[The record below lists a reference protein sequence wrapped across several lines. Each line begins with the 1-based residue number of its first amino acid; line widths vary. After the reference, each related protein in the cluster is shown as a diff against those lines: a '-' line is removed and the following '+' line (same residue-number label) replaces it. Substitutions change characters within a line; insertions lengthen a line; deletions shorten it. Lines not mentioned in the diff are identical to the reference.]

1 MSNDE
6 VVAYVTVIGGIVL
19 FTAVLTVVAVRV
31 RKAGDAASRA
41 LRASEVVAQ
50 TGNLLLGPTFL
61 WAVWHNTSEA
71 AAMHMLIR
79 NHRDEV
85 VSTIVVPS
93 VVLDGVVKRFDLA
106 GKQYEIRKPALMT
119 SRTHLCEVGREDVLL
134 SAEHATFKTTFF
146 RGEGPDV
153 LFAVPAGSVLTRF
166 LPVEANGEEIGK
178 LIMGLRQDSSTRIL
192 TLPDGRWST
201 LEQVFVLAS

>member
-1 MSNDE
+1 
-6 VVAYVTVIGGIVL
+6 
-19 FTAVLTVVAVRV
+19 
-31 RKAGDAASRA
+31 
-41 LRASEVVAQ
+41 
-50 TGNLLLGPTFL
+50 
-61 WAVWHNTSEA
+61 
-71 AAMHMLIR
+71 
-79 NHRDEV
+79 
-85 VSTIVVPS
+85 
-93 VVLDGVVKRFDLA
+93 
-106 GKQYEIRKPALMT
+106 MT